1 MIIPCPVVTIL
12 QISMFLYVHENFMH
26 GLDPQIAQMN
36 TIAVK
41 DKLYIMNT
49 INYIGLLRLIV
60 CRDII
65 IKKSISK
72 KIIFSKVYGK
82 GIVTLLLT

>member
-26 GLDPQIAQMN
+26 GLDPPIAQMN

-49 INYIGLLRLIV
+49 IN
-60 CRDII
+60 
-65 IKKSISK
+65 
-72 KIIFSKVYGK
+72 
-82 GIVTLLLT
+82 